1 MDAFRWSLLL
11 IGLVVIGA
19 IYGWEVWR
27 RRAVARETLPDDIL
41 PEDTGTVGGDDDW
54 EVIPLLR
61 HAVRGSP
68 MDPAQLR
75 ELTGFNGRAAKTPLA
90 DEDALESLGPLPT
103 TESEATPPSPPQE
116 ELLVLSVL
124 APRGE
129 VFTGPTLSELF
140 EQLDLRFG
148 DMRIFHRL
156 DDASGESVYSVVS
169 IVEPGHFDLETLH
182 ELRTPGL
189 ALFMRL
195 PGPVAGVAAFEDMY
209 AAAQTL
215 AVALEGGVADQ
226 QRRLLSEESL
236 AQLRAQAA
244 RFQAI

>member
-27 RRAVARETLPDDIL
+27 RRAAARETLSDDTL
-41 PEDTGTVGGDDDW
+41 PEDTGTAGGDDDW

-75 ELTGFNGRAAKTPLA
+75 ELTGFNGRAAKAPLA
-90 DEDALESLGPLPT
+90 EEEALESLGPLS
-103 TESEATPPSPPQE
+103 TEEAAAPPPPRE

-129 VFTGPTLSELF
+129 AFTGPTLSELF
-140 EQLDLRFG
+140 EQLDLRYG

-156 DDASGESVYSVVS
+156 DEASGESVYSVVS
-169 IVEPGHFDLETLH
+169 IVEPGHFELETLH

-195 PGPVAGVAAFEDMY
+195 PGPVAGADAFEDMY
-209 AAAQTL
+209 AVAQTL
-215 AVALEGGVADQ
+215 ASTMEGGVADQ
-226 QRRLLSEESL
+226 QRRLLTEETL

-244 RFQAI
+244 RFPAR